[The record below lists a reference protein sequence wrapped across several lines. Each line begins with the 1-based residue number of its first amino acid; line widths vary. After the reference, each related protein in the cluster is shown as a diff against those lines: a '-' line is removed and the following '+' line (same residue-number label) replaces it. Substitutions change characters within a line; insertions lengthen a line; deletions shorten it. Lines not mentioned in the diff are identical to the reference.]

1 MQSSFAFVCSKSAKR
16 KASSLRE
23 HLVEKFAK
31 VKHKFW
37 WKHVNRS
44 RVQTYMPFPNPCN
57 EGVLQENLQKKLA
70 GLEKKSRLMSGR
82 SRPGLYPEQ
91 QLSEIQEKG

>member
-31 VKHKFW
+31 VNTNFGGNMQIDQGYVHAF
-37 WKHVNRS
+37 
-44 RVQTYMPFPNPCN
+44 F
-57 EGVLQENLQKKLA
+57 ELQENLQKKLA
-70 GLEKKSRLMSGR
+70 GLEKKSRLMSGH

-91 QLSEIQEKG
+91 QLSEIQEKE